1 MKKIFNTALLC
12 GLALALF
19 TSCDAIVEKLNAD
32 PGGKPATVSAMK
44 GVFYTAT
51 NDTETLNLLPGKSKN
66 VEAHVSAKDGKV
78 SDMTLKITL
87 KVDAD
92 GLAEYNSAHSSAPAE
107 ILPAAAYS
115 FVNNDLML
123 ARYNPTSTAA
133 KIRITATE
141 LEEGKLYVLPL
152 TIDKVEGTDNWE
164 LAENPLAFITVAQVN
179 VGPEGGDGSMEYPY
193 ELSTVKDLKEM
204 KDKLSQDEKVYF
216 KLMNDIDMAEV
227 DDWTPLNYAS
237 PYLFA
242 IDFDGGGHTISN
254 FHVTDFASYP
264 SFFGVLNGYCHDVTF
279 IDANIECGGDSGCGI
294 LGGYGGTGAIHADV
308 ARVHVHG
315 KVTLKGSKTGVGGM
329 FGCAG
334 NATIEAS
341 SADVDVWSAKNY
353 VGGMVGYSKK
363 VTISNCWVAGSVRG
377 DQRVGGIIGGIN
389 GDGDSV
395 INSYCIAKL
404 LVNKM
409 DTETWE
415 RTEETEYGCLRSL
428 GGIVGHANQDKAD
441 DVQNRMPGNVVSGCI
456 AWEEELK
463 TRSYVASPVDFT
475 KDNYYSSGAI
485 VAFGASHN
493 TYENCYR
500 RADLDFRDYC
510 DAFGLYD
517 QENSSPTS
525 PLIYNTVEGAS
536 YYYPY
541 HGKAAPVG
549 ATLTQVAQS
558 LGWST
563 AIWNF
568 SGDIPTIRP
577 DAQVG
582 PVPDVTG
589 EGQLP
594 GFGENDI
601 N

>member
-1 MKKIFNTALLC
+1 MKKLLYTIVCGLSLALLS
-12 GLALALF
+12 
-19 TSCDAIVEKLNAD
+19 SCDAIVEKLNPD
-32 PGGKPATVSAMK
+32 TSGSNATVSAMK

-51 NDTETLNLLPGKSKN
+51 NDTETLNLLPGKSRN
-66 VEAHVSAKDGKV
+66 VEAHVGVKDGKV
-78 SDMTLKITL
+78 SDMTLKLTL
-87 KVDAD
+87 KVDAE
-92 GLAEYNSAHSSAPAE
+92 GVAAYNRTHGSAPAE
-107 ILPAAAYS
+107 MLPSAAYQ

-123 ARYNPTSTAA
+123 ARFNTTSTAA
-133 KIRITATE
+133 KIRITATD
-141 LEEGKLYVLPL
+141 LEDGKLYVLPVI
-152 TIDKVEGTDNWE
+152 IDKVEGTDNWE
-164 LAENPLAFITVAQVN
+164 LAEDAFAFITVSQANQ
-179 VGPEGGDGSMEYPY
+179 GPEGGDGSMEYPY
-193 ELSTVKDLKEM
+193 ELSTVADLKAM

-216 KLMNDIDMAEV
+216 KLMNDIDMADV
-227 DDWTPLNYAS
+227 NDWTPLNAAS

-242 IDFDGGGHTISN
+242 IDFDGDGHTISN
-254 FHVTDFASYP
+254 FHVTDVPTYP

-279 IDANIECGGDSGCGI
+279 MNANIECGGDSGCGI

-315 KVTLKGSKTGVGGM
+315 KVTLTGNKTGVGGM

-334 NATIEAS
+334 NVTIEAS
-341 SADVDVWSAKNY
+341 SADVDVWSGKNY
-353 VGGMVGYSKK
+353 VGGLIGYSKK
-363 VTISNCWVAGSVRG
+363 ALISNCWTAGSVRG
-377 DQRVGGIIGGIN
+377 DQRVGGIAGGIN
-389 GDGDSV
+389 GDGDAI
-395 INSYCIAKL
+395 INCYSIAKL
-404 LVNKM
+404 WSYKK
-409 DTETWE
+409 DESGAFTDEK
-415 RTEETEYGCLRSL
+415 EYGCLRSV
-428 GGIVGHANQDKAD
+428 GGIVAHANQDKGNEMD
-441 DVQNRMPGNVVSGCI
+441 TRMPGNIVSGCI
-456 AWEEELK
+456 AWEEEIK
-463 TRSYVASPVDFT
+463 TRTYLTGEVDIT

-510 DAFGLYD
+510 DLFLLYD

-525 PLIYNTVEGAS
+525 PLIYNKIEGAG
-536 YYYPY
+536 YNYPY

-558 LGWST
+558 LGWSS

-568 SGDIPTIRP
+568 SGDIPTIKP